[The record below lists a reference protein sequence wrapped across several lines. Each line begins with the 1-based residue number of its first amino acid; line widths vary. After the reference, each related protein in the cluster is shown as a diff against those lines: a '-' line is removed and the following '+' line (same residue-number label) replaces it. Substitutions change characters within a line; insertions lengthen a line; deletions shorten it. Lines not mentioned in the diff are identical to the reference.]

1 MRLNAIIIIA
11 VHGGHR
17 TLDKMLR
24 RSMLFDYYGD
34 LLNKKQRAVY
44 EDTVLNDMSLNE
56 IAEAQGTTK
65 QAVSEVLKRCDERLE
80 QYENCLGLIEKE
92 EKIRKSLDGIRNVAL
107 SMSPEQRIRLDE
119 LAESIIKEL

>member
-1 MRLNAIIIIA
+1 M
-11 VHGGHR
+11 
-17 TLDKMLR
+17 DKMLR